1 MWHVSKL
8 EPPFSSRIAS
18 ISKSTI
24 KHCQTV
30 CFRGFSFCDTWSIS
44 WHYWMS
50 DKSLNYGRT
59 ALAAASPECQFCSCL
74 GAGQMFQD
82 NLVPAQY
89 GRNWRSQLSQ
99 KVCIP
104 SHPQYSPRSVAHFFE
119 RIFQRTS
126 ENLKSLGHFGVLAE
140 PKGTCQWY
148 FSNHNIAGT
157 SKWSFACSIWSHNI
171 RRSCED
177 PFLLTRS
184 LTIGSASFAATHA
197 QTANPCPG

>member
-1 MWHVSKL
+1 MWHASKL
-8 EPPFSSRIAS
+8 EPPFSSWIAS
-18 ISKSTI
+18 ISKSPI

-89 GRNWRSQLSQ
+89 GRNWRSQL
-99 KVCIP
+99 
-104 SHPQYSPRSVAHFFE
+104 PRKCV
-119 RIFQRTS
+119 
-126 ENLKSLGHFGVLAE
+126 
-140 PKGTCQWY
+140 
-148 FSNHNIAGT
+148 
-157 SKWSFACSIWSHNI
+157 
-171 RRSCED
+171 
-177 PFLLTRS
+177 FLLTHS
-184 LTIGSASFAATHA
+184 TVPAVWHTFLSESSNEHLKIWKVLDTSGFWLNPQAHVNDISASTILKA
-197 QTANPCPG
+197 QASGVLLYLVSQYT